1 MPVMD
6 KEGHMPPAQKK
17 VKRISPF
24 LFIRLL
30 GIALFIY
37 ILSTVDLAAL
47 WENIKKVNSTFL
59 LYGILFQLLLLFLK
73 AFRWHILNNGSVR
86 IHEIVRSFGE
96 FFESYAIGVITPG
109 RIGELVKAGHAREKN
124 RIMETGIRVVIERG
138 FDLGIF
144 VIIAGFAFIFAFP
157 KNGAIPAGFLILL
170 GGTFIFCLA
179 VIFMRSASATRLA
192 EKLLNK
198 LPFLKLDLSLSF
210 RKRSSGIQL
219 SVILLSIAS
228 NLSYFI
234 SCYFIAVGLSYNY
247 PILFISGVVAIAGLL
262 NMLPITI
269 MGLGTREG
277 TFLLLFKPLAEPLI
291 LAFSGLVFLVAQIG
305 GGLASLI
312 LGQLFLIAAKKNNEK
327 K

>member
-1 MPVMD
+1 M
-6 KEGHMPPAQKK
+6 
-17 VKRISPF
+17 
-24 LFIRLL
+24 
-30 GIALFIY
+30 
-37 ILSTVDLAAL
+37 
-47 WENIKKVNSTFL
+47 
-59 LYGILFQLLLLFLK
+59 
-73 AFRWHILNNGSVR
+73 
-86 IHEIVRSFGE
+86 
-96 FFESYAIGVITPG
+96 
-109 RIGELVKAGHAREKN
+109 
-124 RIMETGIRVVIERG
+124 
-138 FDLGIF
+138 
-144 VIIAGFAFIFAFP
+144 
-157 KNGAIPAGFLILL
+157 
-170 GGTFIFCLA
+170 
-179 VIFMRSASATRLA
+179 
-192 EKLLNK
+192 
-198 LPFLKLDLSLSF
+198 
-210 RKRSSGIQL
+210 

-305 GGLASLI
+305 GGLVSLI